1 MIIAHQKTEILL
13 FHANVLTESSKA
25 QGKWIQEINPL
36 EAPREDLEFHIRNS
50 FVLDV
55 P

>member
-13 FHANVLTESSKA
+13 FHANVLMNNSKA

-36 EAPREDLEFHIRNS
+36 EATQENLELEFHFRKTI
-50 FVLDV
+50 LL
-55 P
+55 

>member
-13 FHANVLTESSKA
+13 FHANVLMESSKA

-36 EAPREDLEFHIRNS
+36 GAPQEDLELHIRKT
-50 FVLDV
+50 VLF
-55 P
+55 